1 MVNSL
6 FWGTFKTTPSF
17 NDYLGESPRTQHIVL
32 LMTMIDFSNGTQGTD
47 SRVKGPGVN
56 LKEAWRT
63 VPERLPADPHRTC
76 CTPPAAR
83 YGNTSEMVPTK
94 ETQERLMEAFLCLA
108 HVKVPDSQKEA
119 YVRYK
124 PRCLNKSFRHSESFL
139 SGNGGNAPEI
149 HISRPHPRASLA
161 CEQAFLK
168 SAFLFLHS
176 LLPQPRCL
184 HRRSAS
190 SIVLGPHAAG

>member
-1 MVNSL
+1 
-6 FWGTFKTTPSF
+6 
-17 NDYLGESPRTQHIVL
+17 
-32 LMTMIDFSNGTQGTD
+32 MIYSSKRTQGTD

-56 LKEAWRT
+56 LEEARRT
-63 VPERLPADPHRTC
+63 VPERLPVGSHRMR

-83 YGNTSEMVPTK
+83 YENTSEMVPTK

-108 HVKVPDSQKEA
+108 HAKVPDSQKEA

-124 PRCLNKSFRHSESFL
+124 PRCLKKLFRHSESFL

-176 LLPQPRCL
+176 PLPWPRRL

-190 SIVLGPHAAG
+190 SIVVLGPHPAG